1 MVYEQLLHLQDIRK
15 LSTKNIYKTI
25 VYKSGIFA
33 RMDKTVYVIG
43 HRNPDTDS
51 VVSAVGYAK
60 LKNLLGYENY
70 KAARAGHLNPQTSF
84 IFQKFG
90 VQRPEYIPDLIPK
103 VKYFMQK
110 DVDTVAEDISVWE
123 AIGRMEKNENR
134 VMPVVDKNGKYV
146 SLLHYSGFAKS
157 VLTILNPEK
166 KHRFSTNI
174 NLIQKTLNAQPII
187 LAGNA
192 DKNFKASIHVASSSF
207 ETFKERLEA
216 HSSENIVV
224 IASDRTDIHKICI
237 ENKIK
242 LLITTSGHVIGKELR
257 ELAEKNG
264 VSVIVSPYSTSPT
277 SMLIAYSMP
286 VSTMGDA
293 EIKTVHM
300 NDTVAKIKDILKDE
314 HCKYLPVVD
323 DENKVIGMI
332 SEHDL
337 LKEPNIEVIL
347 VDHNELAQAV
357 EGVEHYVIQEVVDH
371 HRIGAIPTKN
381 PITFI
386 NRPVGST
393 STQIAGLYKE
403 NKIPIPTDIA
413 SLLLC
418 GILSDTLILQS
429 ATTTEVDR
437 EMAEYLSSITD
448 LDIKELGNEILIAG
462 SNVSGRNAGELVRQ
476 DLKEYTEGKVVY
488 TVSQIEVGSTKE
500 VLSRKAD
507 FLAELEIE
515 RRSRKALFSCLLVTD
530 ITTLSSIFLVECE
543 PKYEQFITFPKQED
557 KAYYLQ
563 GVVSRKKQLI
573 PLLTEQVLNY
583 SK

>member
-1 MVYEQLLHLQDIRK
+1 ME
-15 LSTKNIYKTI
+15 
-25 VYKSGIFA
+25 
-33 RMDKTVYVIG
+33 KTVYIIG
-43 HRNPDTDS
+43 HKNPDTDA
-51 VVSAVGYAK
+51 VVSAVGYAT
-60 LKNLLGYENY
+60 LKNLLGFENY
-70 KAARAGHLNPQTSF
+70 KAARAGHLNPQTSY
-84 IFQKFG
+84 IFEKFG
-90 VQRPEYIPDLIPK
+90 VPRPEYLPDLIPR

-110 DVDTVAEDISVWE
+110 DVETVTSNVSVWE
-123 AIGRMEKNENR
+123 SIAKMEKTENR

-174 NLIQKTLNAQPII
+174 SLIQKTLNAQPIFV
-187 LAGNA
+187 AGDA
-192 DKNFKASIHVASSSF
+192 DKNFKASIHVASSSIQTF
-207 ETFKERLEA
+207 EKRLDS
-216 HSSENIVV
+216 HSSEDIVV
-224 IASDRTDIHKICI
+224 IASDREDIHKICI
-237 ENKIK
+237 EHKVK
-242 LLITTSGHVIGKELR
+242 LLITTSGCVINKELR
-257 ELAEKNG
+257 ALAEENG

-286 VSTMGDA
+286 VSVMGDS
-293 EIKTVHM
+293 EIKTVST
-300 NDTVAKIKDILKDE
+300 NDTVSKIKDILKE
-314 HCKYLPVVD
+314 AHCKYLPVVD
-323 DENKVIGMI
+323 EESKVIGMI

-337 LKEPNIEVIL
+337 MKEPNVEVIL
-347 VDHNELAQAV
+347 VDHNEMSQAV
-357 EGVEHYVIQEVVDH
+357 EGIEHYTIREVVDH

-393 STQIAGLYKE
+393 STQIAGMFQEY
-403 NKIPIPTDIA
+403 KIPIPKEIA

-437 EMAEYLSSITD
+437 EIAEYLSNITD
-448 LDIKELGNEILIAG
+448 LDIQELGNEILIAG

-507 FLAELEIE
+507 FIKELEIE
-515 RRSRKALFSCLLVTD
+515 SRSRKALFSCLLVTD
-530 ITTLSSIFLVECE
+530 ITTLSSIMLIHCE
-543 PKYEQFITFPKQED
+543 PKFEQFITFPKQEEN
-557 KAYYLQ
+557 AYYLQ

-573 PLLTEQVLNY
+573 PLITEQVLNY
-583 SK
+583 LR